1 MSTSYLDDPQGVRKI
16 IQCDETFANAF
27 SSPLSI
33 VFIVVFCKILSHPVD
48 QNAFSN
54 IVPDIMSLIF
64 IRPPIL
70 SPQAILRLLPGTP
83 PAKLGAYTYL

>member
-33 VFIVVFCKILSHPVD
+33 VFIVFFCNILSHPVD

-54 IVPDIMSLIF
+54 IVPDIMSYF
-64 IRPPIL
+64 YSPPIL